1 MNKFLQRDL
10 ATSLTTFLFL
20 VMSITG
26 VLMYFHILDNFTK
39 QMHEIMGLGFVAIVL
54 FHVFY
59 NWKSMKSYFAKK
71 VFLYSAVII
80 FLISSG
86 FIANSILTPKSNSS
100 KRVIISSVL
109 SAPLSDSLVLFNS
122 NMDLAK
128 VKLEKAGLKMGNA
141 KTFQEIA
148 RENRVNPFKIVGII
162 TEK

>member
-1 MNKFLQRDL
+1 MNKFLLRDL
-10 ATSLTTFLFL
+10 ATSITTFLFL

-71 VFLYSAVII
+71 VFLYSAVIV

-86 FIANSILTPKSNSS
+86 FIVNSILTPKNDSS

-109 SAPLSDSLVLFNS
+109 SAPLVDSLVLFNS

-128 VKLEKAGLKMGNA
+128 AKLEKAGLKIGNA

-148 RENRVNPFKIVGII
+148 RENRGNPFEIVGII
-162 TEK
+162 AQ

>member
-10 ATSLTTFLFL
+10 ATSFTTFLFL

-71 VFLYSAVII
+71 VFLYSAVIV

-86 FIANSILTPKSNSS
+86 FIANSIISPKSDNS

-122 NMDLAK
+122 NIDLAK
-128 VKLEKAGLKMGNA
+128 AKLEKAGLKMGNA

-148 RENRVNPFKIVGII
+148 RENRVNPFEIVGII
-162 TEK
+162 AQ

>member
-1 MNKFLQRDL
+1 MNKFLLRDL
-10 ATSLTTFLFL
+10 ATSITTFLFL

-71 VFLYSAVII
+71 VFLYSAVIV

-86 FIANSILTPKSNSS
+86 FIVNSILTPKNDSS

-109 SAPLSDSLVLFNS
+109 SAPLVDSLVLFNS

-128 VKLEKAGLKMGNA
+128 AKLEKAGLKMGNA

-148 RENRVNPFKIVGII
+148 RENRVNPFEIVGII
-162 TEK
+162 AQ

>member
-1 MNKFLQRDL
+1 MNKFLLRDL
-10 ATSLTTFLFL
+10 ATSITTFLFL

-71 VFLYSAVII
+71 VFLYSAGIV

-86 FIANSILTPKSNSS
+86 FIVNSILTPKNDSS

-109 SAPLSDSLVLFNS
+109 SAPLVDSLVLFNS

-128 VKLEKAGLKMGNA
+128 AKLEKAGLKMGNA

-148 RENRVNPFKIVGII
+148 RENRVNPFEIVGII
-162 TEK
+162 AQ